1 MSRFV
6 TSLSTKCTAA
16 VDAATAAV
24 AGCFNN
30 DNNSDDDN
38 VEVEDNTNSGKD
50 NNGVDNNE
58 KTNNNNGIASDDGK
72 NSNFVRLLQELA
84 LLRQKLCAGSE
95 AFNLVEVTLR
105 NLVEGTLR
113 DMLYSAP
120 FEAACTIF
128 HEESITNPIPNE
140 CTILEQTKRVVMA
153 TERCVANHE
162 IDDFDATKYVRCMIR
177 VNAGFL

>member
-1 MSRFV
+1 MRGVS
-6 TSLSTKCTAA
+6 
-16 VDAATAAV
+16 
-24 AGCFNN
+24 
-30 DNNSDDDN
+30 
-38 VEVEDNTNSGKD
+38 NSGKD

-95 AFNLVEVTLR
+95 AFNLVE
-105 NLVEGTLR
+105 GTLR
-113 DMLYSAP
+113 DVLYSAP

-153 TERCVANHE
+153 IERCVANHE